1 MKRILDWVL
10 CAFISYAV
18 FALVNYLS
26 AYQNLAVAL
35 FISVVLY
42 FVVGYLL
49 NSFYDRNNAFLVFL
63 IVTAALILYPW
74 IMGRTNDFN
83 LKHVLGGIAFL
94 FGYYFNRLSNVLKV
108 ICLVATVGIIIFF
121 TYH

>member
-1 MKRILDWVL
+1 MKRILDWIL

-18 FALVNYLS
+18 FALVNYLT
-26 AYQNLAVAL
+26 AHQNLSVSL

-49 NSFYDRNNAFLVFL
+49 DNFYNRNNAFLVFL
-63 IVTAALILYPW
+63 VVTAALILYPW
-74 IMGRTNDFN
+74 IMGRTSELN
-83 LKHVLGGIAFL
+83 LKHVLGGISFL
-94 FGYYFNRLSNVLKV
+94 FGYYFNRLSDVLKV
-108 ICLVATVGIIIFF
+108 ICFVATVGIIIFF